1 MTQQE
6 IQAKIEKLEKA
17 LQNPLLTEDNKKV
30 MRENIA
36 KLKAMLKDEGK
47 AAAEPK
53 KEAAPAAAPSA
64 APSGEDAEMLKEK
77 IAKWKSKLNDPQLP
91 ESAKPKIQS
100 KIDEMEAELA
110 GMKGEKAKPAA
121 APAKPAP
128 ATKAPKP
135 KAEKKPRK
143 ESVAAKKKSEA
154 VKKKVKEAKTEAETK
169 VPRKRGRPRKEA
181 APVKK
186 EAAKPAKKEAKKPVQ
201 KRPTK
206 AAIKAKKAMPVKK
219 EAAKPVKKEVKK
231 PVQKRATKAVVK
243 AKKAAKEAVKKPVA
257 KRKTLAE
264 LKKEMPRG
272 LKSFIN
278 KDKEIRER
286 YKGSTHDLGRDAR
299 RGAKPFGW
307 RLAGTNRRPTRAEIK
322 ANKAYWEGRPEKAD
336 VRRKEYPKLADGG
349 MMAKGGS
356 IGFIPIDLE
365 EDLRIVAKWGG
376 VSIKEV
382 IGILNAMIDTGLTD
396 DDLKPNPTKNTYFQK
411 ERAIERKIQEI
422 WKKIEPKYK
431 GSLEGN
437 QYYSTIKELVE
448 DIGNKQILKR
458 FKPFRR
464 FQEVSNASGGMMADG
479 GRVFVGRFDEQQLRK
494 KEDKI
499 AWEKAMKKTGLKYVE
514 TKIIK
519 KGGKMFLEVYL
530 IPDEKYYTSNK
541 LAKGGMMADGGLVAY
556 ADENYD
562 EIIRRFSNVKSAK
575 DFAKANASKYKSL
588 IFEDEYGDTIVV
600 SQDDTSIDID
610 MLFSE
615 SMDKRTN
622 IEEKAF
628 LTLIDDLELDY
639 HVDEQTYF
647 WLMDNVG
654 GKYKIGSD
662 LTLQYDRDALIEKL
676 EDNGLIK
683 KR

>member
-1 MTQQE
+1 M
-6 IQAKIEKLEKA
+6 
-17 LQNPLLTEDNKKV
+17 
-30 MRENIA
+30 
-36 KLKAMLKDEGK
+36 
-47 AAAEPK
+47 
-53 KEAAPAAAPSA
+53 
-64 APSGEDAEMLKEK
+64 
-77 IAKWKSKLNDPQLP
+77 
-91 ESAKPKIQS
+91 
-100 KIDEMEAELA
+100 
-110 GMKGEKAKPAA
+110 
-121 APAKPAP
+121 
-128 ATKAPKP
+128 
-135 KAEKKPRK
+135 
-143 ESVAAKKKSEA
+143 
-154 VKKKVKEAKTEAETK
+154 
-169 VPRKRGRPRKEA
+169 PRKRGRPRKEA

-231 PVQKRATKAVVK
+231 PVQKRATKAVIK
-243 AKKAAKEAVKKPVA
+243 AKKAAKEVVKKPLA

-272 LKSFIN
+272 LKSYIN

-336 VRRKEYPKLADGG
+336 VRRKEYPKLAKGG

-464 FQEVSNASGGMMADG
+464 FQEVSNASGGMMAKG
-479 GRVFVGRFDEQQLRK
+479 GMFGGSKTTKAEIIKQIRLYKSLVDEEEKLKLELERT
-494 KEDKI
+494 DLSD
-499 AWEKAMKKTGLKYVE
+499 WEKEMIEYQKLPKVREDMNYTHGMLQYSLKKYMLE
-514 TKIIK
+514 R
-519 KGGKMFLEVYL
+519 GKPLELQQTDYDFIMSHVF
-530 IPDEKYYTSNK
+530 S
-541 LAKGGMMADGGLVAY
+541 KGGMMADGGLVAY

-639 HVDEQTYF
+639 HVDEKTYF